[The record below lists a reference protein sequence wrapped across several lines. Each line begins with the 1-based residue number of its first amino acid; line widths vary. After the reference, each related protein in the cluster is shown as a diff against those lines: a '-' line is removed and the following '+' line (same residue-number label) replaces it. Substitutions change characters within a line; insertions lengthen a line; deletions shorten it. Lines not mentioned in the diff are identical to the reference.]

1 MQRKMKKK
9 GLATL
14 KWWLSDQ
21 KRPQATK
28 SDQKRP
34 KATKSDQ
41 KRPKATKISKMAVQ
55 SSLEATS
62 NRTFSPSDH
71 LLAQRPKRR
80 AVRNTRVSKPTTE
93 VRKLAQ
99 RPTARPASLA
109 ELN

>member
-21 KRPQATK
+21 KRPK
-28 SDQKRP
+28 SPKWQCSHRSKRP
-34 KATKSDQ
+34 AT
-41 KRPKATKISKMAVQ
+41 
-55 SSLEATS
+55 
-62 NRTFSPSDH
+62 RTCSPSDH
-71 LLAQRPKRR
+71 QLAQRPKRR

-99 RPTARPASLA
+99 RRAARPASLA